1 MYIPPRNID
10 LRAYLQQFGK
20 YFHKTKQAGHYFG
33 IEVRHVPLAADE
45 SMQPD
50 LAQLE
55 RAIDSNTIM
64 VSGCVFLANYYEI

>member
-1 MYIPPRNID
+1 MSCT
-10 LRAYLQQFGK
+10 YLQQFG
-20 YFHKTKQAGHYFG
+20 TKQAGHYFG

-64 VSGCVFLANYYEI
+64 VSGCVLISRKLL

>member
-1 MYIPPRNID
+1 MEIYACASNISEHNFTFED
-10 LRAYLQQFGK
+10 PLFK
-20 YFHKTKQAGHYFG
+20 AGHYFG
-33 IEVRHVPLAADE
+33 IEVRHVPLAGDD

-64 VSGCVFLANYYEI
+64 VSGSFFLANYCTIW